1 EQLKLNLAKAQQ
13 QVDDVRAKRAKELL
27 EVQKAE
33 LAVQEARQRISKTSA
48 SSIEYK
54 EAELAVRQAKQSL
67 AEIRERV
74 GDLRKESAHA
84 AQVGV
89 AGDDQVV
96 SARRRVQ
103 EATRSVRE
111 AETNLQRARSDGAK
125 DVRRAQE
132 QLARAQQ
139 QGLGLRKMPH
149 AASLTPSV
157 HCKRLTASPG
167 RLARRRPPRSRTRWT

>member
-1 EQLKLNLAKAQQ
+1 MPRRPPRSKIFPYTTLFRSQQAELKVQQAKTALEKAAGSGVSGVSLEQLKLNLAKAQQ

-111 AETNLQRARSDGAK
+111 
-125 DVRRAQE
+125 
-132 QLARAQQ
+132 
-139 QGLGLRKMPH
+139 
-149 AASLTPSV
+149 
-157 HCKRLTASPG
+157 
-167 RLARRRPPRSRTRWT
+167 